1 MTRGVRI
8 ETPMS
13 GFQPRA
19 GKPVKGELLERQPWD
34 AGNLVRTFFSG
45 QLFPFLCVLA
55 RGLLRLKGGLRFFVL
70 FFLFLNGWVLALKV
84 SYFTIPNAGALLRNI
99 FSSLPAVPLS
109 CLLFFPIL
117 TTRGGAISRR
127 KRNCGICWRRRWL
140 VGKKEGAVIS
150 TRRFL
155 RSPSKS
161 NTFARC

>member
-1 MTRGVRI
+1 MERASGAGVTRV
-8 ETPMS
+8 S

-19 GKPVKGELLERQPWD
+19 GKPVKSELLERQPWD

-109 CLLFFPIL
+109 CLFFSNFDD
-117 TTRGGAISRR
+117 T
-127 KRNCGICWRRRWL
+127 WRRYFSKKKELWDMLATTL
-140 VGKKEGAVIS
+140 VGWEKG
-150 TRRFL
+150 
-155 RSPSKS
+155 RSRHLDS
-161 NTFARC
+161 